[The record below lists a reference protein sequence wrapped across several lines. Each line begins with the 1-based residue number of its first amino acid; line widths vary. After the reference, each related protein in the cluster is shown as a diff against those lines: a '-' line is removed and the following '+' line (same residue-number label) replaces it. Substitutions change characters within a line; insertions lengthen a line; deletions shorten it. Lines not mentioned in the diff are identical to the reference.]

1 MPVASLT
8 AATFTPARTAPLGSA
23 TRPRMRP
30 PVPWAVS
37 HVGTMREIT
46 RRRQTAV
53 ERARSDGMKPPNIL
67 GRSFCSKAIACVQP
81 QPCYNPA
88 RLEKSNAHCQ
98 EEKRTA
104 SHRKLECRSAR
115 TMSSSNAE
123 PYLKIG
129 DVARRVGVSPS
140 VIRSWE
146 SVGLTRPR
154 RTESKY
160 RLYTADDVRL
170 LKRARFLRKVRGLNA
185 AAIVELLRREGR
197 ARPALD
203 GSAGA
208 IGTHLRQ
215 LRAKRKLSLA
225 QVAQAVNLSVGFLSA
240 LERSQMSGSV
250 GTLRKLTRFYKT
262 NILDFFDANGA
273 STRQVRPAQRKVLE
287 AGPGVR
293 MELLAWGNTVM
304 EPHLFRVAPE
314 AGSGDS
320 YTHEG
325 EEFLYVLRGELTI
338 MLENEEY
345 RLKAGDSFYF
355 ESATPHHWRNPGR
368 AETWVLWVNTP
379 PTFWVPLPNIR
390 CDADREGSA

>member
-1 MPVASLT
+1 
-8 AATFTPARTAPLGSA
+8 
-23 TRPRMRP
+23 
-30 PVPWAVS
+30 
-37 HVGTMREIT
+37 
-46 RRRQTAV
+46 
-53 ERARSDGMKPPNIL
+53 
-67 GRSFCSKAIACVQP
+67 
-81 QPCYNPA
+81 
-88 RLEKSNAHCQ
+88 
-98 EEKRTA
+98 
-104 SHRKLECRSAR
+104 
-115 TMSSSNAE
+115 MSSSSAK

-146 SVGLTRPR
+146 SLGLTRPR

-160 RLYTADDVRL
+160 RLYTGDDVKL
-170 LKRARFLRKVRGLNA
+170 LKWARFLRKVRGLNA

-197 ARPALD
+197 AHPAAD

-208 IGTHLRQ
+208 IGSHLRQ
-215 LRAKRKLSLA
+215 LRAKRRLSLA
-225 QVAQAVNLSVGFLSA
+225 QVARAVSISVGFLSA

-250 GTLRKLTRFYKT
+250 GTLRKLARFYKT
-262 NILDFFDANGA
+262 NILDFFDATGA
-273 STRQVRPAQRKVLE
+273 SSRLVQPGQRKVLE

-320 YTHEG
+320 YTHDG
-325 EEFLYVLRGELTI
+325 EEFLYVLRGELMIT
-338 MLENEEY
+338 LEKQQY

-355 ESATPHHWRNPGR
+355 ESATPHHWKNPGR

-379 PTFWVPLPNIR
+379 PTF
-390 CDADREGSA
+390 